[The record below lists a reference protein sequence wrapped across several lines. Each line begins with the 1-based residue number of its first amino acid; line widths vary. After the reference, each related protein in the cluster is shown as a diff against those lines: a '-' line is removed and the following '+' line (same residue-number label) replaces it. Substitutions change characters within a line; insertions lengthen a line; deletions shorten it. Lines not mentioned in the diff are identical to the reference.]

1 VHQVEAQI
9 EQVRDEVRGHER
21 RLQELSLEEFQSQLA
36 YWNTQS
42 AVAERA
48 LSDAQSRRDE
58 RAAAL
63 VQANNAIESAQSQL
77 QSLDASMLDLETE
90 KTRHRQSE
98 VDVSAQIEALLA
110 LVNPAEAE
118 LDQIERQ
125 QESMQSAEAAARQE
139 LSKAEHNHAQAKI
152 ALARRQEAVE
162 TWRRRIED
170 DFGLVAFEYS
180 EEVSGPT
187 PLPMGEMVEQL
198 PRVKQISPDLEEN
211 IRRLRAQLRRMGAI
225 NPEAQAEY
233 LEVKG
238 RFEFMTEQVSD
249 LRQAEEDVQQVLIE
263 LDELMQRELRR
274 TFEAV
279 AEEFS
284 VMFKRLFA
292 GGSARLLLTDPED
305 MASTGIDIEARLPG
319 KRMQGLSL
327 LSGGERSL
335 TASALIFALL
345 KVSPTPFCLLDEVD
359 AMLDEANVGRFR
371 DLLRELSQETQ
382 FIVVTHNRSTVQ
394 AADVIYGVTMGRDS
408 SSQVISLKMDEV
420 EKVVE

>member
-1 VHQVEAQI
+1 LDGAC
-9 EQVRDEVRGHER
+9 
-21 RLQELSLEEFQSQLA
+21 
-36 YWNTQS
+36 
-42 AVAERA
+42 
-48 LSDAQSRRDE
+48 SRRDE
-58 RAAAL
+58 RASTL
-63 VQANNAIESAQSQL
+63 EESKKSIEEVKNRLRQL
-77 QSLDASMLDLETE
+77 EATLEELESE
-90 KTRHRQSE
+90 KARQRQSE
-98 VDVSAQIEALLA
+98 TDVAIQIDALLA

-118 LDQIERQ
+118 LDLKESE

-139 LSKAEHNHAQAKI
+139 LSKAEHHHAQARI

-198 PRVKQISPDLEEN
+198 PRVKQIPADLEEN
-211 IRRLRAQLRRMGAI
+211 LRRLRAQLRRMGAI

-233 LEVKG
+233 LEVKQ

-249 LRQAEEDVQQVLIE
+249 LRQAEEDVQQVIVE

-274 TFEAV
+274 TFDAV

-284 VMFKRLFA
+284 DMFKRLFA
-292 GGSARLLLTDPED
+292 GGSARLVLTDPED

-371 DLLRELSQETQ
+371 ELLRELSQGTQ

-394 AADVIYGVTMGRDS
+394 VADVIYGVTMGRDS
-408 SSQVISLKMDEV
+408 SSQVISLKMEEV